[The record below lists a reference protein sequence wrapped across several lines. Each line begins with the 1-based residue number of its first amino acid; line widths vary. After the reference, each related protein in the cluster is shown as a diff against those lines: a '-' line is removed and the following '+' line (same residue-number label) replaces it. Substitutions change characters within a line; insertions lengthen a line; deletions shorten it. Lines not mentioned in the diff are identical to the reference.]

1 MGRADLSSLI
11 ESFARDGFVHVTGLL
26 PRDEVETYRHAVDQ
40 AVASRKVHDTR
51 KLEEKSLYEQSFIQC
66 QNLWEDWPEVR
77 KLSFDQRVAGM
88 AAKLIGAERLRLWHD
103 QALYKEPGGRD
114 TDAHQDHPYWPIAG
128 DRTLTAWIP
137 LMDIDDETGCMGYV
151 PGSHRG
157 ERSYVNIFTE
167 PGSGKKLLEQLGVPP
182 VFVPCRAGDVIYHH
196 GSTAHLAKPN
206 RSGGMR
212 RVHTVIY
219 FADGLTRSETPA
231 HHPAV
236 DRAKIPVGGMIAS
249 DVTPIAW
256 PLDDGLLPK
265 PVPWPESKRVQ
276 DLKRLGIVPGDVR

>member
-1 MGRADLSSLI
+1 MDLASLKETFDRA
-11 ESFARDGFVHVTGLL
+11 GFVQVKGLL
-26 PRDEVETYRHAVDQ
+26 PRDEVEAYGRAVDH

-66 QNLWEDWPEVR
+66 QNLWEDFPAVR
-77 KLSFDQRVAGM
+77 KLSFDQRVTGT
-88 AAKLIGAERLRLWHD
+88 AAALIGAEKLRLWHD

-128 DRTLTAWIP
+128 DKTLTAWIP
-137 LMDIDDETGCMGYV
+137 LMDIDDATGCMGYV

-167 PGSGKKLLEQLGVPP
+167 PGSGKKLLEQLAVEP

-206 RSGGMR
+206 RSDGMR

-219 FADGLTRSETPA
+219 FADGLTRSDAPA

-236 DRAKIPVGGMIAS
+236 DRAKIPVGGVIAS
-249 DVTPIAW
+249 DVTPVAW
-256 PLDDGLLPK
+256 PLADGVLPR
-265 PVPWPESKRVQ
+265 PVPWPDSKRVQ